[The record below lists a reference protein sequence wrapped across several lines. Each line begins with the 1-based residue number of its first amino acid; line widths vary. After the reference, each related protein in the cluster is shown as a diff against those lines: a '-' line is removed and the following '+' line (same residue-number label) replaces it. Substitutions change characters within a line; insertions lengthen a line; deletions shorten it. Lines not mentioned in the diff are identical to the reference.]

1 MSMSD
6 EVRANP
12 RYKPQKKK
20 EKKGF
25 VKSFIPMKGDTPG
38 ELTSKLIALVSL
50 IALIVCGII
59 LAVYFYHIFEAK
71 HNHKELKELKEK
83 YNVYSEIGSTAD
95 EVLPD
100 SSAAVNTEDGEIVR
114 APLVNMPF
122 ANEMLAINKDYVG
135 YVSIP
140 GILNEAVVQAED
152 NDYYLKKNIYDQN
165 RVCGTVFADYR
176 DNVNDYA
183 DLQSDNIILYGHNQ
197 KDGTMF
203 GQLDNYKWDYKYW
216 LKNPFIYFDNKYEQ
230 STYVII
236 ASFITNTEPEHDNG
250 NVFDYQNYINFGGDY
265 SFDTF
270 IKEITERSH
279 FNTGIDVNEN
289 DKFITLSTCSYEWEP
304 ARHVIIGRKLR
315 SGETTENIDTTNFAV
330 NANPKWPAIYYK
342 YNGGT
347 YLEPTE

>member
-1 MSMSD
+1 MAMSD

-12 RYKPQKKK
+12 RYKPKKKK

-25 VKSFIPMKGDTPG
+25 AESFIPMKGDKPN
-38 ELTSKLIALVSL
+38 EILSKVIVLISIAALV
-50 IALIVCGII
+50 ICGIV

-71 HNHKELKELKEK
+71 QNHSELSNK
-83 YNVYSEIGSTAD
+83 YKIFNNLSQSSSADGSAADNPVTEIG
-95 EVLPD
+95 
-100 SSAAVNTEDGEIVR
+100 NDGKIVR
-114 APLVNMPF
+114 NPLVTLPF
-122 ANEMLAINKDYVG
+122 AEEMLAINPDYVG

-140 GILNEAVVQAED
+140 GVLSEAVVQASD
-152 NDYYLKKNIYDQN
+152 NEYYLKKNIYGQT
-165 RVCGTVFADYR
+165 RSCGTVFADFR
-176 DNVNDYA
+176 NVISDYA

-197 KDGTMF
+197 RDGTMF
-203 GQLDNYKWDYKYW
+203 GQLDYYKWDYKYW
-216 LKNPFIYFDNKYEQ
+216 LQNPYIYFDNRYEQ

-236 ASFITNTEPEHDNG
+236 ASFVINTEPEHDNG
-250 NVFDYQNYINFGGDY
+250 YVFDYQNYINFDESH

-270 IKEITERSH
+270 IKELNERSH

-315 SGETTENIDTTNFAV
+315 AGETPDNLDTTGFAV
-330 NANPKWPAIYYK
+330 NPNPKWPAIYYK

-347 YLEPTE
+347 YVEASE

>member
-12 RYKPQKKK
+12 RYKPKQKK

-25 VKSFIPMKGDTPG
+25 IKSCIPQKGDKPG
-38 ELTSKLIALVSL
+38 EVLSKIIVLISIAALV
-50 IALIVCGII
+50 VCGVI

-71 HNHKELKELKEK
+71 HNHTELSDK
-83 YNVYSEIGSTAD
+83 YKIYNNLGQTSADADDSQPSVTEIGD
-95 EVLPD
+95 G
-100 SSAAVNTEDGEIVR
+100 GEIIR
-114 APLVNMPF
+114 KPLVTLPF
-122 ANEMLAINKDYVG
+122 AEEMLAINKDYVG

-140 GILNEAVVQAED
+140 GVTSEAVVQADD
-152 NDYYLKKNIYDQN
+152 NEYYLKKNIYDQT
-165 RVCGTVFADYR
+165 RSCGTVFADCR
-176 DNVNDYA
+176 DNINDYA

-197 KDGTMF
+197 RDGTMF
-203 GQLDNYKWDYKYW
+203 GQLDYYKWDYKYW
-216 LKNPFIYFDNKYEQ
+216 LQNPFIYFDNQYEQ

-250 NVFDYQNYINFGGDY
+250 NVFDYQNYIDFNDNYPFE
-265 SFDTF
+265 TF
-270 IKEITERSH
+270 IKEINERSH
-279 FNTGIDVNEN
+279 FHTGIDVKED

-315 SGETTENIDTTNFAV
+315 AGETVENLDTTNFAV
-330 NANPKWPAIYYK
+330 NPNPKWPAVYYK

-347 YLEPTE
+347 YVETSEQ

>member
-12 RYKPQKKK
+12 RYKPKTPKK
-20 EKKGF
+20 KKGF
-25 VKSFIPMKGDTPG
+25 VKSFFPQKGDKPG
-38 ELTSKLIALVSL
+38 EIMSKIIVLISIA
-50 IALIVCGII
+50 ALIVCGVI

-71 HNHKELKELKEK
+71 QNHAELRDK
-83 YNVYSEIGSTAD
+83 YKIYNNLGQTDSADGSAGQPSVT
-95 EVLPD
+95 EVG
-100 SSAAVNTEDGEIVR
+100 EDGEIIR
-114 APLVNMPF
+114 KPLVTLPF
-122 ANEMLAINKDYVG
+122 AEEMLAVNKDYAG

-140 GILNEAVVQAED
+140 GVLSEAVVQAAD
-152 NDYYLKKNIYDQN
+152 NEYYLKKNIYDQT
-165 RVCGTVFADYR
+165 RSCGTVFADYR

-197 KDGTMF
+197 RDGTMF
-203 GQLDNYKWDYKYW
+203 GQLDYYKWDYKYW
-216 LKNPFIYFDNKYEQ
+216 LQNPFIYFDNKYEQ

-250 NVFDYQNYINFGGDY
+250 NVFDYQNYINFDGKH

-270 IKEITERSH
+270 IKELDERSH
-279 FNTGIDVNEN
+279 FHTGIDVNED

-315 SGETTENIDTTNFAV
+315 AGETTGNIDTTNFAV
-330 NANPKWPAIYYK
+330 NPNPKWPAVYYK

-347 YLEPTE
+347 YIESEG